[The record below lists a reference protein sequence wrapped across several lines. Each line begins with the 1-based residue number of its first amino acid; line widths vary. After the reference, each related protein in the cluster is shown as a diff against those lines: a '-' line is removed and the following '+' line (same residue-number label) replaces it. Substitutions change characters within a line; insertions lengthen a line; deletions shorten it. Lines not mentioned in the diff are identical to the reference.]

1 MKWKYILMLIG
12 EILLAVSAGFG
23 GSALHGTM

>member
-1 MKWKYILMLIG
+1 MKWRYILRVIG

-23 GSALHGTM
+23 GSALHGTL

>member
-1 MKWKYILMLIG
+1 MKWKYILRVIG

-23 GSALHGTM
+23 GGAIHGTM

>member
-1 MKWKYILMLIG
+1 MKLKYILRLIG

-23 GSALHGTM
+23 GGALHGTM